1 MSADAIAELL
11 MNFLARLIRFL
22 FWVVIVSWGV
32 RLAGRLIS
40 GLLQPSRVR
49 EPLEPTGDLNAA
61 QSGRL
66 LVRDPI
72 CGVHIA
78 EALAIPLRT
87 NGELLHFCSVACRD
101 AYLNSLR
108 KLAAN
113 A

>member
-1 MSADAIAELL
+1 

-32 RLAGRLIS
+32 RLAGRIIS
-40 GLLQPSRVR
+40 GLLQPGGRR
-49 EPLEPTGDLNAA
+49 EPLKPTSDLNADQA
-61 QSGRL
+61 ARL

-78 EALAIPLRT
+78 EVLAIPLRT
-87 NGELLHFCSVACRD
+87 NGELLHFCSLACRD
-101 AYLNSLR
+101 AYLNSSH

>member
-1 MSADAIAELL
+1 MT
-11 MNFLARLIRFL
+11 FLARLIRFL
-22 FWVVIVSWGV
+22 FWVVIVSWGM

-40 GLLQPSRVR
+40 GLLPPGRTR
-49 EPLEPTGDLNAA
+49 EPRQPAA
-61 QSGRL
+61 HVDAGQSARL

-78 EALAIPLRT
+78 EVLAIPLRE
-87 NGELLHFCSVACRD
+87 NGELLHFCSMACRD
-101 AYLNSLR
+101 AYLNSSH

>member
-1 MSADAIAELL
+1 MT
-11 MNFLARLIRFL
+11 FLARLIRFL

-32 RLAGRLIS
+32 RLAGRFIS
-40 GLLQPSRVR
+40 GLLQSGRTR
-49 EPLEPTGDLNAA
+49 EPLQPTGDLNDG
-61 QSGRL
+61 QGTRL

-78 EALAIPLRT
+78 EVLSIPLRE
-87 NGELLHFCSVACRD
+87 NGELLHFCSLACRD
-101 AYLNSLR
+101 AYLNSSH

>member
-1 MSADAIAELL
+1 

-32 RLAGRLIS
+32 RLAGRIIS
-40 GLLQPSRVR
+40 GLLQPGGSRK
-49 EPLEPTGDLNAA
+49 PLEPTSDLNADPA
-61 QSGRL
+61 ARL
-66 LVRDPI
+66 LVRDPV

-78 EALAIPLRT
+78 EVLAIPLRE
-87 NGELLHFCSVACRD
+87 NGELLHFCSLACRD
-101 AYLNSLR
+101 AYLNSSH

>member
-1 MSADAIAELL
+1 MT
-11 MNFLARLIRFL
+11 FLARLIRFL

-32 RLAGRLIS
+32 RLAGRLLS
-40 GLLQPSRVR
+40 GLLQPGRTR
-49 EPLEPTGDLNAA
+49 EPMQPAGDLNTDRAA
-61 QSGRL
+61 RL

-78 EALAIPLRT
+78 EVLAIPLRE
-87 NGELLHFCSVACRD
+87 NGELLHFCSLACRD
-101 AYLNSLR
+101 AYLNSSH

>member
-1 MSADAIAELL
+1 

-32 RLAGRLIS
+32 RLAGRLFS
-40 GLLQPSRVR
+40 GLLQPGQRR
-49 EPLEPTGDLNAA
+49 EPLTPSGDLNAEQGA
-61 QSGRL
+61 RQ

-78 EALAIPLRT
+78 EVLAIPLRE
-87 NGELLHFCSVACRD
+87 NGELLHFCSLACRD
-101 AYLNSLR
+101 AYLNSSR

-113 A
+113 AT

>member
-1 MSADAIAELL
+1 MT
-11 MNFLARLIRFL
+11 FLARFIRFL

-40 GLLQPSRVR
+40 GLLQPSRTR
-49 EPLEPTGDLNAA
+49 EPFEPAGDLNADQGA
-61 QSGRL
+61 RQ
-66 LVRDPI
+66 LVRDPV

-78 EALAIPLRT
+78 EVLAIPLRE
-87 NGELLHFCSVACRD
+87 NGELLHFCSLACRD
-101 AYLNSLR
+101 AYLNSSR

>member
-1 MSADAIAELL
+1 MT
-11 MNFLARLIRFL
+11 FVARFIRFL
-22 FWVVIVSWGV
+22 FWVVIVSWGM

-40 GLLQPSRVR
+40 GLLQPGRSR
-49 EPLEPTGDLNAA
+49 EPLKPTADLNAE
-61 QSGRL
+61 QGGRL

-78 EALAIPLRT
+78 EVLAIPLRE
-87 NGELLHFCSVACRD
+87 NGELLHFCSTVCRD
-101 AYLNSLR
+101 AYLNSSR

>member
-1 MSADAIAELL
+1 MT
-11 MNFLARLIRFL
+11 FLARLIRFL
-22 FWVVIVSWGV
+22 FWVVIVAWGM
-32 RLAGRLIS
+32 RFAGRFIS
-40 GLLQPSRVR
+40 GLLQPGRMR
-49 EPLEPTGDLNAA
+49 DPLKPTGDSNAG

-78 EALAIPLRT
+78 EVLAIPLRT
-87 NGELLHFCSVACRD
+87 NGELLHFCSLTCRD
-101 AYLNSLR
+101 AYLNSSH

>member
-1 MSADAIAELL
+1 MT
-11 MNFLARLIRFL
+11 FLARLIRFL

-40 GLLQPSRVR
+40 GLLQPGRVR
-49 EPLEPTGDLNAA
+49 EPLKPTGDLDARQNA
-61 QSGRL
+61 RL
-66 LVRDPI
+66 LVRDPV

-78 EALAIPLRT
+78 KVLAIPLRE
-87 NGELLHFCSVACRD
+87 NGELLHFCSLACRD
-101 AYLNSLR
+101 AYLNSSQ

>member
-1 MSADAIAELL
+1 
-11 MNFLARLIRFL
+11 MNLLARLIRFL

-40 GLLQPSRVR
+40 GLLQPGRT
-49 EPLEPTGDLNAA
+49 LEPMQPAGDVHAG
-61 QSGRL
+61 QSARL

-78 EALAIPLRT
+78 EVLAIPLRE
-87 NGELLHFCSVACRD
+87 NGELLHFCSLACRD
-101 AYLNSLR
+101 AYLNSSH

>member
-1 MSADAIAELL
+1 

-32 RLAGRLIS
+32 RLAGRIIS
-40 GLLQPSRVR
+40 GLLQPGRVR
-49 EPLEPTGDLNAA
+49 EPLEPAGDLNTEQAP
-61 QSGRL
+61 RL
-66 LVRDPI
+66 LVRDPV

-78 EALAIPLRT
+78 EVLAIPLRE
-87 NGELLHFCSVACRD
+87 NGELLHFCSLACRD
-101 AYLNSLR
+101 AYLNSSH

>member
-1 MSADAIAELL
+1 MT
-11 MNFLARLIRFL
+11 FLARLLRFL

-40 GLLQPSRVR
+40 ALLQPGRTP
-49 EPLEPTGDLNAA
+49 EPLDSTGDLNAE

-66 LVRDPI
+66 LVRDPV

-78 EALAIPLRT
+78 EARAIPLRE
-87 NGELLHFCSVACRD
+87 NGAVLHFCSLACRD
-101 AYLNSLR
+101 AYLNSSHG
-108 KLAAN
+108 LAAN

>member
-1 MSADAIAELL
+1 MT
-11 MNFLARLIRFL
+11 FFARLIRFL
-22 FWVVIVSWGV
+22 FWVVIVSWGI
-32 RLAGRLIS
+32 RLAGRFIS
-40 GLLQPSRVR
+40 ALLQPGRTR
-49 EPLEPTGDLNAA
+49 ESLKPTGDSNAE

-78 EALAIPLRT
+78 EVLAIPLRT
-87 NGELLHFCSVACRD
+87 NGQLLHFCSLTCRD
-101 AYLNSLR
+101 AYLNSSH

>member
-1 MSADAIAELL
+1 

-40 GLLQPSRVR
+40 GLLQPGRMR
-49 EPLEPTGDLNAA
+49 EPLKPNDDLNAGQA
-61 QSGRL
+61 GRM
-66 LVRDPI
+66 LVRDPA

-78 EALAIPLRT
+78 EVLAIPLRT
-87 NGELLHFCSVACRD
+87 NGELVHFCSVACRD
-101 AYLNSLR
+101 AYLNSSR